1 MNTPSVHIGK
11 VESLIVWIR
20 RELRVR
26 DHLALFSALRDARK
40 IIPLYIMDEGFHASP
55 PAKKKVLLDGL
66 TDLRSSLRNL
76 GGDLIIRSGDPA
88 AVLHH
93 ALRET
98 GASGIYLTTEYVPD
112 IRLRDRKIRSSVES
126 AGKVWKQF
134 QDQVLLEGEEI
145 LPSGRSNPYTVF
157 TPFQRAWK
165 MYEPT
170 ITPSLPRFRKIETPV
185 SPPARSLT

>member
-93 ALRET
+93 ALRDIT
-98 GASGIYLTTEYVPD
+98 GNIHCRQGQTIMDVIGDERTFLPLTSVNIHFENNIDCTRPFVAVNK
-112 IRLRDRKIRSSVES
+112 RKIKSIS
-126 AGKVWKQF
+126 AQTR
-134 QDQVLLEGEEI
+134 DI
-145 LPSGRSNPYTVF
+145 
-157 TPFQRAWK
+157 
-165 MYEPT
+165 
-170 ITPSLPRFRKIETPV
+170 
-185 SPPARSLT
+185 